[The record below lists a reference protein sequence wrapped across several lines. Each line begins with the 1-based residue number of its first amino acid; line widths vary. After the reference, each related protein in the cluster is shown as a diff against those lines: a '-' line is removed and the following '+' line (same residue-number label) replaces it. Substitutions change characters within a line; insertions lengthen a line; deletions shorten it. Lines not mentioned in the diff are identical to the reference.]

1 MYVRGLTGGAFSIR
15 LGSGSGATLANLN
28 AQNEALNSINLL
40 LLLNLRAKSLMKDA
54 IWQHSFEK

>member
-1 MYVRGLTGGAFSIR
+1 MYVRGLTGGAFSIP